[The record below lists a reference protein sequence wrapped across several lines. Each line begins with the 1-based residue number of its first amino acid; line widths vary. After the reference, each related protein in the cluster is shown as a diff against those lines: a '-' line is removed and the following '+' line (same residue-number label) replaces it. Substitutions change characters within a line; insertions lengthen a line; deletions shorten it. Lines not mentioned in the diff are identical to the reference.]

1 MALTGA
7 ESTVIPQLDATSDH
21 LPLLSHIPWDQRFQ
35 EPQARLRPS
44 TLQQN
49 VFLSLLKSN
58 LEGLPSLPLNPIP
71 SELDIAAQSLS
82 KAIQQAY
89 QGSAKRSLGH
99 GTGQPW
105 WNTECKAAVL
115 NYKTARQEPTDLTHL
130 DETKRAL
137 RNTIRKAKRH
147 FYHNKLNTATTGTDV
162 FQMTKWHKS
171 TGSYRSPPLK
181 DPTRPD
187 LPPATT
193 ISAKMDTLARNLL
206 QNVAEVGDI
215 PLDSPAVS
223 NSSLPF
229 PEITD
234 TEVCKAVLNV
244 RNTSPRE
251 DEITTE
257 VLQIGWTLIK
267 TLVISLF
274 QACLKIGH
282 HPACFRT
289 AILAMLSKPNKPDRT
304 SPRAYRPIALLS
316 VLGKGLERLVARRMS
331 WIAVRYKVL
340 SKQQFG
346 ALPLRSAVDLTTCL
360 THDVETALNSNYTA
374 SLLTL
379 DVKGAFDGVLP
390 GRLIRRLREQGWPDC
405 LVRWISAFATN
416 RSARI
421 RLDGSTSPTIHIK
434 CGLP

>member
-1 MALTGA
+1 
-7 ESTVIPQLDATSDH
+7 V
-21 LPLLSHIPWDQRFQ
+21 
-35 EPQARLRPS
+35 
-44 TLQQN
+44 
-49 VFLSLLKSN
+49 
-58 LEGLPSLPLNPIP
+58 
-71 SELDIAAQSLS
+71 
-82 KAIQQAY
+82 
-89 QGSAKRSLGH
+89 
-99 GTGQPW
+99 
-105 WNTECKAAVL
+105 
-115 NYKTARQEPTDLTHL
+115 
-130 DETKRAL
+130 TKRAL

-147 FYHNKLNTATTGTDV
+147 FYYNKLNTATTGTEV

-171 TGSYRSPPLK
+171 IGTYRSPPLK

-193 ISAKMDTLARNLL
+193 LLAKRDVLARNLL
-206 QNVAEVGDI
+206 QNVAEIGDI
-215 PLDSPAVS
+215 PLDSPTVPS
-223 NSSLPF
+223 ISLPF
-229 PEITD
+229 PDITD
-234 TEVCKAVLNV
+234 TEVCKAVLNA
-244 RNTSPRE
+244 RNTAPGE

-257 VLQIGWTLIK
+257 VLRIGWSLIK

-274 QACLKIGH
+274 QACIKTGY

-289 AILAMLSKPNKPDRT
+289 AILAILSKPKKPDQT

-316 VLGKGLERLVARRMS
+316 VLGKGLERLVARQMS
-331 WIAVRYKVL
+331 WIAVHYKVL

-360 THDVETALNSNYTA
+360 THDVETALNSNRTA

-416 RSARI
+416 RSVRI
-421 RLDGSTSPTIHIK
+421 QLDRSIGPMLDIK
-434 CGLP
+434 CGLPQGSPVSPILFMLYIAPLFHLGKPRNRFGYADDVALLAVSPSLQDNATALTHDLQEILD